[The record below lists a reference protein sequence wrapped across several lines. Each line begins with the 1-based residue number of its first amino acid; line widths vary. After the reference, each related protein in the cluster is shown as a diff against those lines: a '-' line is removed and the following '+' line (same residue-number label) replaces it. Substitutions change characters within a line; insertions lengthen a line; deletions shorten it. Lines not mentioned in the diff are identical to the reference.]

1 MLEYI
6 KMRAARYS
14 GQPEIIGF
22 LCNWCAY
29 EAADSAG
36 RSQKAYPAN
45 LKIIRV
51 MCSGRVAPC
60 LILEAFHQG
69 ADGVVVMGC
78 RGGECHYKTGN
89 IQALKRHV
97 LLTATLQSLGIE
109 KDRLRLEWICA
120 GDKDKFVEIVREMTE
135 NLLKLEPLG
144 DR

>member
-1 MLEYI
+1 
-6 KMRAARYS
+6 
-14 GQPEIIGF
+14 
-22 LCNWCAY
+22 
-29 EAADSAG
+29 
-36 RSQKAYPAN
+36 
-45 LKIIRV
+45 
-51 MCSGRVAPC
+51 
-60 LILEAFHQG
+60 
-69 ADGVVVMGC
+69 VMGC

>member
-1 MLEYI
+1 MTAI
-6 KMRAARYS
+6 RYS

-51 MCSGRVAPC
+51 MCSGRVSPC

-78 RGGECHYKTGN
+78 RSGECHYRTGN
-89 IQALKRHV
+89 IQALKRHL
-97 LLTATLQSLGIE
+97 LLTATLQPMGIE
-109 KDRLRLEWICA
+109 KDRLRLEWISA
-120 GDKDKFVEIVREMTE
+120 GDKDKFVQVVREMTE
-135 NLLKLEPLG
+135 NLQKLEHLG

>member
-1 MLEYI
+1 MTAI
-6 KMRAARYS
+6 RYS

-36 RSQKAYPAN
+36 RSQKAYPVN

-51 MCSGRVAPC
+51 MCSGRVDPC
-60 LILEAFHQG
+60 FILEAFHQG
-69 ADGVVVMGC
+69 ADGVVLMAC
-78 RGGECHYKTGN
+78 RRGECHYKTGN

-97 LLTATLQSLGIE
+97 LLIATLQTLGIE
-109 KDRLRLEWICA
+109 KDRLRLEWISA
-120 GDKDKFVEIVREMTE
+120 GDKDKFVQVACEMTE
-135 NLLKLEPLG
+135 NLQKLGPLG

>member
-1 MLEYI
+1 MTAI
-6 KMRAARYS
+6 RYS

-51 MCSGRVAPC
+51 MCSGRVDPC

-69 ADGVVVMGC
+69 ADGVVVMAC
-78 RGGECHYKTGN
+78 RRGECHYKTGN

-97 LLTATLQSLGIE
+97 LLIATFNPWVSKRTGSGWSGYPPEIRINLF
-109 KDRLRLEWICA
+109 RLSA
-120 GDKDKFVEIVREMTE
+120 K
-135 NLLKLEPLG
+135 
-144 DR
+144 

>member
-1 MLEYI
+1 MTDI
-6 KMRAARYS
+6 KYS
-14 GQPEIIGF
+14 GEPAIIGF

-60 LILEAFHQG
+60 FILEAFHQG
-69 ADGVVVMGC
+69 ADGVVLMAC
-78 RGGECHYKTGN
+78 RRGECHYKTGN

-97 LLTATLQSLGIE
+97 LLTATLQPLGIE
-109 KDRLRLEWICA
+109 MDRLRLEWISA
-120 GDKDKFVEIVREMTE
+120 GDKDKFVQVVGEMTE
-135 NLLKLEPLG
+135 KLQKLGPLG

>member
-1 MLEYI
+1 MTAL
-6 KMRAARYS
+6 KYS
-14 GQPEIIGF
+14 AEPEIIGF

-51 MCSGRVAPC
+51 MCSGRVDPC

-69 ADGVVVMGC
+69 ADGVVLMAC
-78 RGGECHYKTGN
+78 RRGECHYKTGN

-97 LLTATLQSLGIE
+97 LLIATLQTLGIE
-109 KDRLRLEWICA
+109 TDRLRLEWISA
-120 GDKDKFVEIVREMTE
+120 ADKDKFVQVVREMTE
-135 NLLKLEPLG
+135 RLRKLGSLG

>member
-1 MLEYI
+1 MTAI
-6 KMRAARYS
+6 RYS
-14 GQPEIIGF
+14 RQPEIIGF

-51 MCSGRVAPC
+51 MCSGRVSPC

-78 RGGECHYKTGN
+78 RSGECHYRTGN
-89 IQALKRHV
+89 IQALKRHL
-97 LLTATLQSLGIE
+97 LLTATLQPMGIE
-109 KDRLRLEWICA
+109 KDRLRLEWISA
-120 GDKDKFVEIVREMTE
+120 GDKDKLVQVVDEMME
-135 NLLKLEPLG
+135 NLKKLGPLG

>member
-1 MLEYI
+1 MTVI
-6 KMRAARYS
+6 KYS
-14 GQPEIIGF
+14 GEPEIIGF

-51 MCSGRVAPC
+51 MCSGRVDPC

-69 ADGVVVMGC
+69 ADGVVLMAC
-78 RGGECHYKTGN
+78 RRGECHYKTGN

-97 LLTATLQSLGIE
+97 LLIATLQTLGIE
-109 KDRLRLEWICA
+109 TDRLRLEWISA
-120 GDKDKFVEIVREMTE
+120 ADKDKFVQVACEMTE
-135 NLLKLEPLG
+135 RLQKLGPLG

>member
-1 MLEYI
+1 MTAI
-6 KMRAARYS
+6 RDS
-14 GQPEIIGF
+14 GQPKIIGF

-51 MCSGRVAPC
+51 MCSGRVDPC
-60 LILEAFHQG
+60 FILEAFHHG
-69 ADGVVVMGC
+69 ADGVIVMAC
-78 RGGECHYKTGN
+78 RRGECHYKTGN

-97 LLTATLQSLGIE
+97 LLVTMLQTLGFE
-109 KDRLRLEWICA
+109 TDRLRLEWISA
-120 GDKDKFVEIVREMTE
+120 GDKDKFVQVACEMTE
-135 NLLKLEPLG
+135 TLKKLGPLG